1 MHKSTLPPVNPAT
14 PISHPLI
21 QWGLVLGIGS
31 CICAAMQAH
40 AGDLQ
45 PIEGP
50 LFREAAREFKTMQS
64 TQYQHKTQV
73 DPTDGNYRYDC
84 VGFVSYALK
93 LAAPQARESAFKT
106 LEIKPGW
113 FPTPGKYAAFFASLE
128 KKSQPGWLAVAKASE
143 LRPGDIV
150 AWQRETAT
158 SNGHAVVIASVP
170 VAGPD
175 GIWIV
180 EVFDSTSSPHS
191 EDSRPSDP
199 RAQALPENGRRSGLG
214 RGVMAFTADP
224 VSGALNGYRWS
235 LKAKTDICPIAA
247 GRPAS

>member
-1 MHKSTLPPVNPAT
+1 MNKTTTSPVNPAT
-14 PISHPLI
+14 FDPLG
-21 QWGLVLGIGS
+21 QWSLVVGMAA
-31 CICAAMQAH
+31 CMCAAAQAN
-40 AGDLQ
+40 AGDSQ
-45 PIEGP
+45 SIDGP

-73 DPTDGNYRYDC
+73 DPTNGDYRYDC

-93 LAAPQARESAFKT
+93 LAAPKARESAFKT
-106 LEIKPGW
+106 LEVKPGW

-128 KKSQPGWLAVAKASE
+128 KKSQPGWLAVARASE
-143 LRPGDIV
+143 LRPGVIV
-150 AWQRETAT
+150 AWQRESAT
-158 SNGHAVVIASVP
+158 SNGHAVVVASAP

-175 GIWIV
+175 GVCIV

-191 EDSRPSDP
+191 EDSRPRDP

-224 VSGALNGYRWS
+224 VTGALNGYRWS

-247 GRPAS
+247 GRPTS